1 MTCEDCIHF
10 TEEHNTQYADLE
22 RFHKCNASKAP
33 FWVEGN
39 CDVCELFKPKEDS
52 WESVSK

>member
-10 TEEHNTQYADLE
+10 TEEHNTQYDDLE